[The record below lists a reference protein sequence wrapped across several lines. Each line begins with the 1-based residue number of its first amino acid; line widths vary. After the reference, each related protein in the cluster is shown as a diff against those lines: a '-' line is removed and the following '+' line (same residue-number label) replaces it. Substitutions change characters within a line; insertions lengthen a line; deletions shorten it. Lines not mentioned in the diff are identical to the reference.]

1 VRKQIIFILIISVIS
16 ILLVGSASAASSQ
29 KSDTT
34 TSTIIYVSPNGDD
47 ANNGLT
53 TSTAVKSIET
63 GISKVK
69 ENGLVKLGAGT
80 YNKTGAVGNDVNLN
94 IAKNMTIAGAG
105 RDVTFID
112 ALNNSQIFN
121 IQSGYTVL
129 IKGITF
135 QHGKLQNSGGAIS
148 NDGILTVAN
157 CTFKDNTAD
166 NEVGGALF
174 THTQLTVVN
183 CIFMGNIANSGS
195 AIFNK
200 GGILT
205 VSGSMFTYNQAV
217 DDAIDFYSGGTINNY
232 VGSLQLIGNSFI
244 NNIGSALHISSF
256 VFAPEDQATAG
267 LTGYE
272 IIGSMNFNTI
282 VGNTYGIYMVPLQ
295 NELSSGIP
303 FRLNATN
310 NWWGT
315 NNNPKDNPT
324 NIAGDIDMVLADPWL
339 VLTIAANPNTVPFGS
354 KAQVIADIN
363 HNNLGQDIS
372 SIGHIIDGTPIT
384 ITTDIGNVGSKF
396 ITKYTVNGI
405 VTAILRANDGLG
417 TAHLNAFLYNFQTPV
432 PAQVLITAV
441 QPINPVN
448 PPVKPVVKPVTK
460 TDPNNI
466 GTIAMQ
472 DTGIPLVGLFLA
484 LLMVLCGLTSQ
495 KSKLRL

>member
-1 VRKQIIFILIISVIS
+1 MRKQIIFIILISVIS
-16 ILLVGSASAASSQ
+16 ILLLGSASAASSQ
-29 KSDTT
+29 NSD

-47 ANNGLT
+47 ANDGLT

-69 ENGLVKLGAGT
+69 ENGFVKLAAGT
-80 YNKTGAVGNDVNLN
+80 YNKTGVVGNDVNLN
-94 IAKNMTIAGAG
+94 IAKNMTIEGAG

-112 ALNNSQIFN
+112 ALNNSQIFS

-148 NDGILTVAN
+148 NDGILTVTN

-166 NEVGGALF
+166 NECGGALF

-205 VSGSMFTYNQAV
+205 VSSSMFTNNHAV
-217 DDAIDFYSGGTINNY
+217 DDAIEFYSGGTINNY

-256 VFAPEDQATAG
+256 VFAPEDQPTG
-267 LTGYE
+267 DLSGYE
-272 IIGSMNFNTI
+272 IIGFMNFNII

-295 NELSSGIP
+295 NEFSSGIP
-303 FRLNATN
+303 FRLNATH

-315 NNNPKDNPT
+315 NNNPKNNPT

-339 VLTIAANPNTVPFGS
+339 VLTIAANPGTVPFGS
-354 KAQVIADIN
+354 KSQVIADIN

-372 SIGHIIDGTPIT
+372 TLGHIMDGTPIT

-405 VTAILRANDGLG
+405 VTAILRADDGLG
-417 TAHLNAFLYNFQTPV
+417 TAHLNAFLYDFQTPV

-460 TDPNNI
+460 TDPDTI

-472 DTGIPLVGLFLA
+472 ETGIPLVGLFLA
-484 LLMVLCGLTSQ
+484 LLMVLCGVTSQ
-495 KSKLRL
+495 KNKLRFN